1 MKADFRGSKT
11 DHTHT
16 EYFSYLLAI
25 YHIPPEFLAI
35 ENNLINGH
43 MSFNC
48 SIDPNEPNCSNN
60 ATMSHLTFETGKT
73 HLLRLINAG
82 GAGNQKFSRD
92 ERDLV
97 VIAND
102 FVPAQPY
109 TTKVVTLG
117 EGQRSDILVR
127 ATGRSNDAVWMRA
140 ELDVLCLNVM
150 SMQPNATA
158 PIYYSEADTSRLPT
172 SSGAIWELN
181 NCANVSI
188 LQSHFIYTHEST
200 NMCHD

>member
-92 ERDLV
+92 ERDFGGYRKRLRPS
-97 VIAND
+97 AALYYKGRD
-102 FVPAQPY
+102 
-109 TTKVVTLG
+109 
-117 EGQRSDILVR
+117 
-127 ATGRSNDAVWMRA
+127 TGRR
-140 ELDVLCLNVM
+140 
-150 SMQPNATA
+150 
-158 PIYYSEADTSRLPT
+158 SEVR
-172 SSGAIWELN
+172 
-181 NCANVSI
+181 
-188 LQSHFIYTHEST
+188 YT
-200 NMCHD
+200 C